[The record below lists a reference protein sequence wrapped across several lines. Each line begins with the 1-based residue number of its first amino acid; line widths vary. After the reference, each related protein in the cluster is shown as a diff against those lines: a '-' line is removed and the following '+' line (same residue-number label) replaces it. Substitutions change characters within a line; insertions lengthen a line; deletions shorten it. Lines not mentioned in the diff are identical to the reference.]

1 MRILPIACAL
11 LVAWCVMGCATSH
24 VVGLTAEGAKIDEIT
39 LKQSNVYVIEC
50 AQPILIDTGTAADMD
65 DLRTALADLGLRAQ
79 QFGLVIVTH
88 AHHDHA
94 GLANELQKAYGVK
107 VMLGAGDADQAARG
121 EDDPL
126 KPQNL
131 TGTFL
136 KPWLVKDF
144 PAFAPDVLVS
154 SAIDLKPYG
163 VTGTVL
169 PMPGHTPGSIV
180 VLLSNHGAFV
190 GDEILGGYFGGAF
203 FPHHPG
209 EHYYQAD
216 ADQNRR
222 NIGTLLG
229 RGVSTFYLGHGGP
242 VARED
247 VASAFG
253 F

>member
-11 LVAWCVMGCATSH
+11 FSFGCATSQA
-24 VVGLTAEGAKIDEIT
+24 VGFTAEGARIDEIT
-39 LKQSNVYVIEC
+39 LKQSNAYVIEC
-50 AQPILIDTGTAADMD
+50 AHPILIDTGTAADMD
-65 DLRTALADLGLRAQ
+65 DLRSALADLGLRLQ

-94 GLANELQKAYGVK
+94 GLANELQKAYGLK
-107 VMLGAGDADQAARG
+107 IMLGAGDADQAARG
-121 EDDPL
+121 EDDKL
-126 KPQNL
+126 KPQNA
-131 TGTFL
+131 TGFFL

-144 PAFAPDVLVS
+144 PAFNADVLVS
-154 SAIDLKPYG
+154 APVDLKSYG

-169 PMPGHTPGSIV
+169 PMPGHTPGSLV
-180 VLLSNHGAFV
+180 VLLSNHAAFV

-203 FPHHPG
+203 FPHHAG

-222 NIGTLLG
+222 NIGTLLA
-229 RGVSTFYLGHGGP
+229 RGVDTFYLGHGGP
-242 VARED
+242 VERDD

-253 F
+253 FAK